1 MTDFLIT
8 LSRDFAN
15 IMEDSDE
22 YNVLIKVG
30 ADENDEKS
38 FHAHSLVLR
47 ARSPYFKTALSNNW
61 AKKENDITVF
71 YKPNISP
78 YIFELILKFMYAGE
92 IAMDQLKGKDLLKLL
107 VASDEL
113 LLNEL
118 HNAIQDYLLL
128 RKSDWLQ
135 RNFSLVHKTVFQL
148 ELSKGL
154 QEFCLETICEDPQ
167 TIFRSKDFT
176 NLEEE
181 ILIGLLVRNDLD
193 MEESVIWDHLLE
205 WGIAQNPELTI
216 DVSKWKNEDFT
227 LLKETLDNLI
237 PLVRFFVMTSAEF
250 YNKVRPFKKILSK
263 ELYEDLKRYHLKTGL
278 QLKSDYLQTP
288 RYNGVKSSIIDKN
301 HAAMLCSWIDGVD
314 STSIP
319 NLTNYNGDL
328 PYELRLLCKGSRD
341 GFSASI
347 FHDLCDNQ
355 GPTITCLK
363 VNDSKHVIGGYN
375 PLSWGSTNSWR
386 NTRDAFIFQ
395 FNIYY
400 KKNLTAKI
408 GRVITNSSAYAVNDS
423 QSTGPCFG
431 DGDLWLRDQF
441 DQPGNCSCNK
451 ESYDQSVGDMF
462 HRDSWESWTG
472 AVKNGTFAVEDY
484 EVFQVIRKRINNT

>member
-78 YIFELILKFMYAGE
+78 YIFELILKF
-92 IAMDQLKGKDLLKLL
+92 I
-107 VASDEL
+107 
-113 LLNEL
+113 
-118 HNAIQDYLLL
+118 
-128 RKSDWLQ
+128 
-135 RNFSLVHKTVFQL
+135 
-148 ELSKGL
+148 
-154 QEFCLETICEDPQ
+154 
-167 TIFRSKDFT
+167 SKDFT

-237 PLVRFFVMTSAEF
+237 PL
-250 YNKVRPFKKILSK
+250 
-263 ELYEDLKRYHLKTGL
+263 TGL

-328 PYELRLLCKGSRD
+328 PYELRLLS
-341 GFSASI
+341 
-347 FHDLCDNQ
+347 
-355 GPTITCLK
+355 
-363 VNDSKHVIGGYN
+363 
-375 PLSWGSTNSWR
+375 
-386 NTRDAFIFQ
+386 
-395 FNIYY
+395 
-400 KKNLTAKI
+400 KI

>member
-107 VASDEL
+107 
-113 LLNEL
+113 
-118 HNAIQDYLLL
+118 
-128 RKSDWLQ
+128 
-135 RNFSLVHKTVFQL
+135 
-148 ELSKGL
+148 
-154 QEFCLETICEDPQ
+154 
-167 TIFRSKDFT
+167 
-176 NLEEE
+176 
-181 ILIGLLVRNDLD
+181 
-193 MEESVIWDHLLE
+193 
-205 WGIAQNPELTI
+205 
-216 DVSKWKNEDFT
+216 
-227 LLKETLDNLI
+227 
-237 PLVRFFVMTSAEF
+237 
-250 YNKVRPFKKILSK
+250 
-263 ELYEDLKRYHLKTGL
+263 TGL

-341 GFSASI
+341 G
-347 FHDLCDNQ
+347 
-355 GPTITCLK
+355 
-363 VNDSKHVIGGYN
+363 
-375 PLSWGSTNSWR
+375 
-386 NTRDAFIFQ
+386 
-395 FNIYY
+395 
-400 KKNLTAKI
+400 
-408 GRVITNSSAYAVNDS
+408 

>member
-1 MTDFLIT
+1 
-8 LSRDFAN
+8 
-15 IMEDSDE
+15 
-22 YNVLIKVG
+22 
-30 ADENDEKS
+30 
-38 FHAHSLVLR
+38 
-47 ARSPYFKTALSNNW
+47 
-61 AKKENDITVF
+61 
-71 YKPNISP
+71 
-78 YIFELILKFMYAGE
+78 
-92 IAMDQLKGKDLLKLL
+92 
-107 VASDEL
+107 
-113 LLNEL
+113 
-118 HNAIQDYLLL
+118 
-128 RKSDWLQ
+128 
-135 RNFSLVHKTVFQL
+135 
-148 ELSKGL
+148 
-154 QEFCLETICEDPQ
+154 
-167 TIFRSKDFT
+167 
-176 NLEEE
+176 
-181 ILIGLLVRNDLD
+181 
-193 MEESVIWDHLLE
+193 
-205 WGIAQNPELTI
+205 
-216 DVSKWKNEDFT
+216 
-227 LLKETLDNLI
+227 
-237 PLVRFFVMTSAEF
+237 
-250 YNKVRPFKKILSK
+250 
-263 ELYEDLKRYHLKTGL
+263 
-278 QLKSDYLQTP
+278 
-288 RYNGVKSSIIDKN
+288 
-301 HAAMLCSWIDGVD
+301 MLCSWIDGVD

>member
-107 VASDEL
+107 
-113 LLNEL
+113 
-118 HNAIQDYLLL
+118 
-128 RKSDWLQ
+128 
-135 RNFSLVHKTVFQL
+135 
-148 ELSKGL
+148 
-154 QEFCLETICEDPQ
+154 
-167 TIFRSKDFT
+167 
-176 NLEEE
+176 
-181 ILIGLLVRNDLD
+181 
-193 MEESVIWDHLLE
+193 
-205 WGIAQNPELTI
+205 
-216 DVSKWKNEDFT
+216 
-227 LLKETLDNLI
+227 
-237 PLVRFFVMTSAEF
+237 
-250 YNKVRPFKKILSK
+250 
-263 ELYEDLKRYHLKTGL
+263 TGL

-441 DQPGNCSCNK
+441 NQPGNCSCNK

>member
-237 PLVRFFVMTSAEF
+237 PL
-250 YNKVRPFKKILSK
+250 
-263 ELYEDLKRYHLKTGL
+263 TGL

-319 NLTNYNGDL
+319 NLTNYN
-328 PYELRLLCKGSRD
+328 
-341 GFSASI
+341 
-347 FHDLCDNQ
+347 
-355 GPTITCLK
+355 
-363 VNDSKHVIGGYN
+363 
-375 PLSWGSTNSWR
+375 
-386 NTRDAFIFQ
+386 
-395 FNIYY
+395 
-400 KKNLTAKI
+400 AKI